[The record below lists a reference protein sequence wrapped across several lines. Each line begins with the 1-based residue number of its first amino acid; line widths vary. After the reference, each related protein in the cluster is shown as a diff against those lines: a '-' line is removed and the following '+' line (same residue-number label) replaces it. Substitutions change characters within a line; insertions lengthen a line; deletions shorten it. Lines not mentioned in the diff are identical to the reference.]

1 VASETCYKVEL
12 SILGPG
18 AVNVGKDGS
27 MRLKLA
33 LVCAALGTV
42 AALVGGSPWW

>member
-27 MRLKLA
+27 MRLKLVV
-33 LVCAALGTV
+33 LCAALGGL
-42 AALVGGSPWW
+42 AALVAGTPWP

>member
-33 LVCAALGTV
+33 FVCAALGTV
-42 AALVGGSPWW
+42 AAFVAGTPWW

>member
-1 VASETCYKVEL
+1 ML

-18 AVNVGKDGS
+18 AVNVVRKDGS

-33 LVCAALGTV
+33 VLCAALGTA
-42 AALVGGSPWW
+42 AALVAGGPWW